1 MKLKKIIDILDE
13 LSPFELQ
20 DEWDNSGLIVGS
32 LEDEV
37 DKIYVGLDVD
47 SELLENIDEKSALI
61 VHHPIIFKGLK
72 QIDFSSHPSN
82 LIKRAIEKKISII
95 SMHTNYDKTHLNR
108 YVLSEVLGFEIK
120 ECEGYP
126 CYFDVDMPFLEF
138 SQKVAKSLNLPV
150 LKTVSSLKYIK
161 TAALCTGSGASLL
174 GELKADCL
182 LTGDIKYHEALEA
195 KENGI
200 SLIEIGHFESE
211 VHFGASIKR
220 ELQNYGLSAI
230 IANSKNPFTYIG

>member
-1 MKLKKIIDILDE
+1 MKLQKIVDILNE

-20 DEWDNSGLIVGS
+20 ADWDNSGLMVGT
-32 LEDEV
+32 LNEEV
-37 DKIYVGLDVD
+37 TDIYVGLDVD
-47 SELLENIDEKSALI
+47 LELLNSINENSALI

-72 QIDFSSHPSN
+72 QLDFTKHPSN
-82 LIKRAIEKKISII
+82 LIQKAIQKNISII
-95 SMHTNYDKTHLNR
+95 AMHTNYDITHLNR
-108 YVLSEVLGFEIK
+108 YVLSEVLGFEVK
-120 ECEGYP
+120 ECEEHL
-126 CYFDVDMPFLEF
+126 CYFDVDMPFNEF
-138 SQKVAKSLNLPV
+138 AKKISKILNLPYI
-150 LKTVSSLKYIK
+150 KTVTSHDYIK

-195 KENGI
+195 QENGI
-200 SLIEIGHFESE
+200 SLIEIGHYESE
-211 VHFGASIKR
+211 VHFGASLKR

>member
-1 MKLKKIIDILDE
+1 MKLKKIVDILDE

-20 DEWDNSGLIVGS
+20 DDWDNSGLIVGS
-32 LEDEV
+32 LYEEI

-47 SELLENIDEKSALI
+47 SELIEKIDEKSALI

-72 QIDFSSHPSN
+72 QIDFSKFPSN

-95 SMHTNYDKTHLNR
+95 AMHTNYDKTHLNR

-120 ECEGYP
+120 NCEGYL
-126 CYFDVDMPFLEF
+126 CYFDVNMPFLDF
-138 SQKVAKSLNLPV
+138 SQMISKNLNLPM
-150 LKTVSSLKYIK
+150 LKTVDSNEYIK
-161 TAALCTGSGASLL
+161 TAALCTGSGASLIGQL
-174 GELKADCL
+174 DADCL